1 MTELRAAAGDLK
13 EIALKGLRLLAVQS
27 LRLLAVQCLR
37 LLAVQGPRLLAA
49 ELPASG
55 PAEAEPFA
63 HHEPSAGL
71 VVVESSVGA
80 GRD

>member
-1 MTELRAAAGDLK
+1 MSELRAAAGGL
-13 EIALKGLRLLAVQS
+13 EVVALKG
-27 LRLLAVQCLR
+27 LR

-49 ELPASG
+49 ELLASG

-80 GRD
+80 RRD

>member
-1 MTELRAAAGDLK
+1 MTELRVAAGDLVVV
-13 EIALKGLRLLAVQS
+13 A
-27 LRLLAVQCLR
+27 LR

-49 ELPASG
+49 ELLASG

-63 HHEPSAGL
+63 LHDPSEGL
-71 VVVESSVGA
+71 VVVVA